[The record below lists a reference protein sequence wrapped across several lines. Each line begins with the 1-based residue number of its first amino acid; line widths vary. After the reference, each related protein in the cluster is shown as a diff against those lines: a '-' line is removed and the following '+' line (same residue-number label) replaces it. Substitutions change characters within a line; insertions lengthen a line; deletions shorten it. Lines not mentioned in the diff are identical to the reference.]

1 VNTTLPTFAD
11 PHPPSPDQGYRASRR
26 SLVKASLAAGLM
38 ATAAVRT
45 PLRAQEAATPV
56 ANPGT
61 TNAAASAVLFR
72 DVRIFD
78 GVSST
83 RSAASNVLVSGN
95 TIETISEAA
104 VEHPSGA
111 TVIDGGGRT
120 LTPGLIDAH
129 WHAMLAAL
137 PLAVLRVADLGYIN
151 LVAGR
156 VATETLLRGFTT
168 VRDVGGPVFGLK
180 RAIDEGVLA
189 GPRIYP
195 SGAMLSQTSGHADLR
210 FPYEVPSDPAAPL
223 FHAEVIGVG
232 IIADGPD
239 AVLRATREQLMQGA
253 SQIKVMA
260 GGGIASPYD
269 PIDVTQYSEG
279 EIRAAVGAA
288 ADWGT
293 YVAVHAY
300 SPRAIQRSIGAGV
313 LSVEHGQLMDETTA
327 ELMADRGIWLSLQP
341 FLDDED
347 AIPYPEGSTNR
358 AKQLDVAAGTDRAY
372 ELAIQYGIKLAWGT
386 DTLFDPVLATKQGKQ
401 LAKMTRWFTP
411 AEALTMATSANAELL
426 ALSGPR
432 NPYPGTL
439 GVIQEGALA
448 DLLLVNGDP
457 LQDLT
462 LVADPERNFH
472 VIMKDGRIYKQAP
485 AST

>member
-1 VNTTLPTFAD
+1 MAGATLRMPF
-11 PHPPSPDQGYRASRR
+11 RAH
-26 SLVKASLAAGLM
+26 
-38 ATAAVRT
+38 
-45 PLRAQEAATPV
+45 AQEAATPV
-56 ANPGT
+56 AGAVPPT
-61 TNAAASAVLFR
+61 TPASAVLFR
-72 DVRIFD
+72 NVRIFD
-78 GVSST
+78 GVSSAL
-83 RSAASNVLVSGN
+83 SVSSSVLVSGN
-95 TIETISEAA
+95 TIQTITAGAIEP
-104 VEHPSGA
+104 PSGA

-120 LTPGLIDAH
+120 LMPGLIDAH
-129 WHAMLAAL
+129 WHAMLAAT

-151 LVAGR
+151 LVAGK

-195 SGAMLSQTSGHADLR
+195 SGAMISQTSGHADFR
-210 FPYEVPSDPAAPL
+210 FPYEVPSDAAAPL
-223 FHAEVIGVG
+223 SHAEVIGVG
-232 IIADGPD
+232 IIADGVD

-269 PIDVTQYSEG
+269 PIDVTQYSEE

-300 SPRAIQRSIGAGV
+300 TPRAIQRSIAAGV
-313 LSVEHGQLMDETTA
+313 LSIEHGHLMDEATA
-327 ELMADRGIWLSLQP
+327 EMMADQGIWLSLQP

-347 AIPYPEGSTNR
+347 AIPYPEGSPNR
-358 AKQLDVAAGTDRAY
+358 AKLLDVAAGTDKAY
-372 ELAIQYGIKLAWGT
+372 ELAMQYGIKLAWGT

-401 LAKMTRWFTP
+401 LAKMSRWFSP
-411 AEALTMATSANAELL
+411 AEALAMATRANAELL

-432 NPYPGTL
+432 NPYLGML
-439 GVIQEGALA
+439 GVVQEGALA
-448 DLLLVNGDP
+448 DLLLVDGNP
-457 LQDLT
+457 LEDLS
-462 LVADPERNFH
+462 LIADPEQNLLL
-472 VIMKDGRIYKQAP
+472 IMKDGRIYKQAP
-485 AST
+485 SLT